1 MFLGDEAAWE
11 NCTQEL
17 HNKVP
22 NIVSIKRSRNEA
34 DLDYKD
40 DRLQKKKR
48 SSDKKQGTGDRK
60 QNPGKPNKTGRK

>member
-1 MFLGDEAAWE
+1 MFVGDEAAWE
-11 NCTQEL
+11 NCTKEL

-40 DRLQKKKR
+40 DRLQKKKKR
-48 SSDKKQGTGDRK
+48 SSDKKQGTG
-60 QNPGKPNKTGRK
+60 KPNKTGRK